1 MQHNR
6 KMNDM
11 TTNKKSLSFGR
22 YLQDIR
28 LSKGISL
35 ETVAEETKIRLDNLL
50 LIEGEKHDKLPDEVF
65 VKGFLRAYAKAIG
78 ADEDEAVRRYQIR
91 LKVVKKLAKA
101 EADLKMP
108 DGKFWRRLLLCIGGL
123 LCLIFLSVFAVSVLN
138 KRSSSTE
145 LLKTNIEQP
154 ADIENEGKATFE
166 PQYDPEPATVESTNK
181 PEKLILKIT
190 AIEETW
196 MKIIVDGQK
205 PNEYYLKPGDQ
216 VELEATLGYNLFIG
230 NAGGIRL
237 LLNSQPIAVPG
248 KSGQV
253 VNLKIP

>member
-1 MQHNR
+1 MAI
-6 KMNDM
+6 D
-11 TTNKKSLSFGR
+11 KKSLSFGR

-35 ETVAEETKIRLDNLL
+35 ETVAEETRIRIDNLL
-50 LIEGEKHDKLPDEVF
+50 LVEGENHDKLPDEVF
-65 VKGFLRAYAKAIG
+65 VKGFLRAFAKAIG
-78 ADEDEAVRRYQIR
+78 ADEDEAVRRYQLR
-91 LKVVKKLAKA
+91 LKVVQKLAKS

-108 DGKFWRRLLLCIGGL
+108 AGKFWRRLLFCIGAL
-123 LCLIFLSVFAVSVLN
+123 LCLIFLSILAVSIFKN
-138 KRSSSTE
+138 KPSSTE

-154 ADIENEGKATFE
+154 TDIENKGKATFE
-166 PQYDPEPATVESTNK
+166 PQYDTEPAIVHNNK

-196 MKIIVDGQK
+196 MKIIIDDQK

-237 LLNSQPIAVPG
+237 LLNSESIDVQG